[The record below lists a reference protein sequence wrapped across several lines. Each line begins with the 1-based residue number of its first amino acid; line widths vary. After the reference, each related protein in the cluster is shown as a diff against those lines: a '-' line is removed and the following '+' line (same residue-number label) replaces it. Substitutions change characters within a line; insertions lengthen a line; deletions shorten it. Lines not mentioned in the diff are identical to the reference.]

1 MQGFQPPY
9 GFQGSV
15 GAPIPHIPMMPT
27 GLMQNNIN
35 PGSFMNAGITPNASA
50 PWAISRDEKQMYDAT
65 FRAWDPLN
73 KGFLD
78 GQTAIVMMTQSG
90 LDRPD
95 LERIW
100 ALSDPSNRGKLNM
113 DEFAVA
119 MHLINRKLHG
129 FPVPY
134 VLPPELIPP
143 SQRVLNDSIGTVKS
157 LLSRDAESRKT
168 TGAFL
173 QPQQTGVS
181 YMKERSFLPS
191 KSAPALRPK
200 DATAYKN
207 NDDMIGYRSSARRRH
222 GGSGQASS
230 PASPVP
236 SERSRDD
243 LSVEELK
250 KKIRE
255 AKIMLEATDFE
266 DQKRAEEEHL
276 FDRRDRQDAEN
287 LMSRIRRVQDN
298 IDDDP
303 KSHLRNTDTS
313 AERRALRRELQ
324 ACQDQ
329 LPELASNVRKTE
341 KLIADTNLEVF
352 RLKDQKEHP
361 DQLNII
367 GTGPGGSV
375 TEADR
380 IKARARAR
388 MQARAAEL
396 AGRPAPAVE
405 DDGAATRRLDEERI
419 AIDAERARNESM
431 TRGVEES
438 VKEFSQSLEDGLRD
452 VNDNSTLEHERR
464 RWEEALGVE
473 NVIRDLIFD
482 LQRNSR
488 AAKYRTPTQ
497 RYVCS

>member
-1 MQGFQPPY
+1 
-9 GFQGSV
+9 
-15 GAPIPHIPMMPT
+15 
-27 GLMQNNIN
+27 
-35 PGSFMNAGITPNASA
+35 
-50 PWAISRDEKQMYDAT
+50 MYDAT
-65 FRAWDPLN
+65 FRAWDPQN

-129 FPVPY
+129 FPVPLA
-134 VLPPELIPP
+134 LPPELIPP
-143 SQRVLNDSIGTVKS
+143 SQRALNDSIGTVKS

-173 QPQQTGVS
+173 QPQGTGVS
-181 YMKERSFLPS
+181 YMKEHSFKPS
-191 KSAPALRPK
+191 TFTPALRPK
-200 DATAYKN
+200 DATMYKN
-207 NDDMIGYRSSARRRH
+207 NDDMIGYRSGARRRPP
-222 GGSGQASS
+222 GGAGRTSS
-230 PASPVP
+230 PATSAA
-236 SERSRDD
+236 SERSNDD
-243 LSVEELK
+243 LTVEELK

-255 AKIMLEATDFE
+255 SKIMLEATDFE
-266 DQKRAEEEHL
+266 DQKRAEEEDVL
-276 FDRRDRQDAEN
+276 NRKDRRDAEN
-287 LMSRIRRVQDN
+287 LMDRIRRVQDN

-324 ACQDQ
+324 SYQDQ

-341 KLIADTNLEVF
+341 KLIAETRLEIF
-352 RLKDQKEHP
+352 RLKDQKAHP
-361 DQLNII
+361 DQLNVV
-367 GTGPGGSV
+367 GTGPGGTV

-396 AGRPAPAVE
+396 AGRPAPSIE
-405 DDGAATRRLDEERI
+405 DDGAATRRLEEERVT
-419 AIDAERARNESM
+419 IDAERARNENM

-438 VKEFSQSLEDGLRD
+438 VKDFSRSLEDGLRD
-452 VNDNSTLEHERR
+452 ISDDSTLEHERR

-473 NVIRDLIFD
+473 DVIRDLIFD

-488 AAKYRTPTQ
+488 VAKYRTPMQ
-497 RYVCS
+497 R